1 MPIISTSASKT
12 VMRPGNRVFSGPLV
26 GASFKGALDAIA
38 ANLYDIFCP
47 GVRLV
52 ASYTGPTCRIRD
64 NTTTTEY
71 DLTPGATGFVTS
83 AQVTA
88 LVGAHEFTLSRIYG
102 QVTGL
107 QLASAASAQPWGAF
121 DANGILYGYSK
132 ADFTSYSYITG
143 LSLALTNYS
152 AFTVCTSTGYQF
164 LALNLVDDGDAEA
177 GITNY
182 GNQLRFWAN
191 PTTGIAD
198 IGGTGTGLYSIVGN
212 ASSSGR
218 ITNGLAVGTTV
229 GGVVS
234 RTINSIRIGNG
245 GGAAWWPNGSK
256 FYASGFWNADIGA
269 TNADTAQAALKTT
282 FYTL

>member
-1 MPIISTSASKT
+1 MFPVSCIPKRSPAAPF
-12 VMRPGNRVFSGPLV
+12 V
-26 GASFKGALDAIA
+26 GALDAVA

-52 ASYTGPTCRIRD
+52 ASYIGPTCRIRD

-71 DLTPGATGFVTS
+71 DLTPGSTGRVTS

-88 LVGAHEFTLSRIYG
+88 LVGAHEITLSRIYG
-102 QVTGL
+102 QVNGL
-107 QLASAASAQPWGAF
+107 QLSSAASAQPWGAF

-164 LALNLVDDGDAEA
+164 LALNLVDGGGAEA

-182 GNQLRFWAN
+182 SNQLRFYAN

-234 RTINSIRIGNG
+234 RTINSIRICNG
-245 GGAAWWPNGSK
+245 GGAAWWPSGSK
-256 FYASGFWNADIGA
+256 FYASGFWSSDIGA
-269 TNADTAQAALKTT
+269 TTADAAQVALKTT
-282 FYTL
+282 FHTL